1 MELRQVLRD
10 LRQNVGV
17 ALAVLVLCVV
27 AGGAA
32 AFVPKAHYQSTLQVL
47 VQPATNVPATDSIP
61 VIEAVLPQL
70 PTEATDS
77 ATVAKARATL
87 SPQDQVPAVDVAAT
101 ADTSSDVLTI
111 TATSTSAS
119 AASAMANAVE
129 AEVKAQQPAA
139 AVYNLYVPSPARVPG
154 SPTNPRTP
162 ILIGAFGFG
171 VILAVF
177 AAMWA
182 AGIRRRLSRVTE
194 VKERIGANVL
204 GEIPRS
210 GVAGLRPAEL
220 FVKHSEPMAMEAF
233 QELRSNLLISLP
245 AGATATIGVTSCDPG
260 EGKTSVAT
268 NIAWALAAQDRHV
281 TAIDCDLRKP
291 ALHTQMGVPFG
302 PGVTSRRTEDALA
315 HASRTPNPYLD
326 VIPAGII
333 DRHPS
338 DVVSAH
344 LPLLIEESAAAPR
357 HRRHRLPAAHRR
369 GRDRPHRGHGRPG
382 DRGGRRPALQP
393 RAPPAVLAASRLHQR
408 QRRHRAEPGALQP
421 PPARRHLRV
430 RPLPPDRQ
438 RPHGRPRRARCP
450 QWDGAATDAGARALR
465 RRAPRGGTTPGDRT
479 HRPAPARRARRAQGQ
494 RGRAGQG
501 AIGLLAALS
510 ERHEADDAA
519 SSAHT
524 VLPRPDGA

>member
-1 MELRQVLRD
+1 
-10 LRQNVGV
+10 
-17 ALAVLVLCVV
+17 
-27 AGGAA
+27 
-32 AFVPKAHYQSTLQVL
+32 
-47 VQPATNVPATDSIP
+47 
-61 VIEAVLPQL
+61 
-70 PTEATDS
+70 
-77 ATVAKARATL
+77 
-87 SPQDQVPAVDVAAT
+87 
-101 ADTSSDVLTI
+101 
-111 TATSTSAS
+111 
-119 AASAMANAVE
+119 
-129 AEVKAQQPAA
+129 
-139 AVYNLYVPSPARVPG
+139 
-154 SPTNPRTP
+154 
-162 ILIGAFGFG
+162 
-171 VILAVF
+171 
-177 AAMWA
+177 MWA

-194 VKERIGANVL
+194 VKERIGATVL

-210 GVAGLRPAEL
+210 SVTGLRPAEL

-344 LPLLIEESAAAPR
+344 LPLLIEELQAAPR

-369 GRDRPHRGHGRPG
+369 GRDRPHRGHGRPR
-382 DRGGRRPALQP
+382 DRGGRRPALQSGT
-393 RAPPAVLAASRLHQR
+393 APAVPAASRLHQR

-421 PPARRHLRV
+421 PPARRHLRLW
-430 RPLPPDRQ
+430 PLPP
-438 RPHGRPRRARCP
+438 HRPRPRVHARRTGGA
-450 QWDGAATDAGARALR
+450 QRHGAATDAHARALR
-465 RRAPRGGTTPGDRT
+465 RGSAPTPRRG
-479 HRPAPARRARRAQGQ
+479 
-494 RGRAGQG
+494 
-501 AIGLLAALS
+501 
-510 ERHEADDAA
+510 
-519 SSAHT
+519 
-524 VLPRPDGA
+524 